1 MIEVVVSQK
10 SYEKMKDE
18 LSSLRLTLET
28 LSNQKILKEIR
39 KGLGEIQKEKWTKV
53 RDDIKI

>member
-1 MIEVVVSQK
+1 VIEVVVSQK

-28 LSNQKILKEIR
+28 LSNQKVLKEIR

>member
-1 MIEVVVSQK
+1 VVVSQK

-28 LSNQKILKEIR
+28 LSNQKVLKEIR

>member
-1 MIEVVVSQK
+1 VIEVVISQK
-10 SYEKMKDE
+10 AYDRMKDE

-28 LSNQKILKEIR
+28 LSNQKVLKEIR
-39 KGLGEIQKEKWTKV
+39 NGLGEIQKGKWTNV